1 MDWSAIDVKR
11 GAIGVAG
18 IIVAVVFI
26 GVLGPAGLMAG
37 LCALFLGLFDERGA
51 RRDRLATR
59 AQFVVVGAALIV
71 LLSWSGEE
79 AWSAALVA
87 TVVTF
92 CGTLAAG
99 WGRKA
104 AAEGQ
109 FLVLLTVVVLM
120 VGPTDQS
127 AVELAVAFVLGGLV
141 ATAISLVGG
150 HWAGTESVDVSAATE
165 VDSPSVGD
173 VVRSEIGIF
182 AGVRALAVGA
192 ATGVGYQLFDDHPV
206 WTMLTVV
213 LVLQTPARQTMMVGL
228 QRMVGTVVGVLVG
241 MVIVNWL
248 DTGNVAVSVA
258 FVLAGFGMITFKG
271 VSGTLSTV
279 FMTCVLLLSQR
290 ILHEDA
296 YAAGWERVGAT
307 VLGASIAMFVVALS
321 VASWR
326 WRRSG
331 ADSGQ
336 ARHSV

>member
-1 MDWSAIDVKR
+1 M
-11 GAIGVAG
+11 
-18 IIVAVVFI
+18 
-26 GVLGPAGLMAG
+26 
-37 LCALFLGLFDERGA
+37 
-51 RRDRLATR
+51 
-59 AQFVVVGAALIV
+59 GAALIM

-79 AWSAALVA
+79 TWSAVLVA
-87 TVVTF
+87 TAVTY

-127 AVELAVAFVLGGLV
+127 AVELAVAFVVGGLV

-150 HWAGTESVDVSAATE
+150 HWAGTESADVSNATE
-165 VDSPSVGD
+165 DDSPSVGD

-213 LVLQTPARQTMMVGL
+213 LVLQTPARQTLRVGL
-228 QRMVGTVVGVLVG
+228 QRTVGTVVGVLVG
-241 MVIVNWL
+241 MMIVNWL

-258 FVLAGFGMITFKG
+258 FVLAGFAMITFKG
-271 VSGTLSTV
+271 VSDTLSTV

-307 VLGASIAMFVVALS
+307 VLGASIAMFVVALA
-321 VASWR
+321 VTNRR
-326 WRRSG
+326 WRGSGVENRS
-331 ADSGQ
+331 